1 MCVSHLCVAV
11 AHSSPR
17 AGIWKRTSRRRVWGL
32 HPTDQILLVPPPPR
46 SLGLCFSVLT
56 SYQSPS
62 CVGQPPC
69 RGAQREQGCPMLR
82 RPSFSSCLGGP
93 WRKEPGASEGCV
105 PIGVRARA
113 RARVLCSLRHPHLH
127 IYSSMYIYQFIYNN
141 HLSITV
147 CLSTSIIFLRQ
158 SSA

>member
-93 WRKEPGASEGCV
+93 WRKEPGASEGCAPV
-105 PIGVRARA
+105 CVCVC
-113 RARVLCSLRHPHLH
+113 ARVHVFCVLYVILISISTHPCT
-127 IYSSMYIYQFIYNN
+127 STN
-141 HLSITV
+141 LSITII
-147 CLSTSIIFLRQ
+147 CL
-158 SSA
+158 

>member
-1 MCVSHLCVAV
+1 
-11 AHSSPR
+11 
-17 AGIWKRTSRRRVWGL
+17 
-32 HPTDQILLVPPPPR
+32 
-46 SLGLCFSVLT
+46 
-56 SYQSPS
+56 
-62 CVGQPPC
+62 
-69 RGAQREQGCPMLR
+69 MLR